1 MQSKMIYIASDHAGF
16 ERKAMLSQYLAS
28 TGYELRDFGPA
39 KLDPQDDYP
48 DYAEPLA
55 RAVAKDAV
63 PGIVLCGNAEG
74 VCIVANKVKGVR
86 AAVGYSV
93 EAAKTSRTDD
103 NTNVLCV
110 PGREFTDDQAKA
122 MVDAWLSTSFSGA
135 ERHVRRLKKVNDL
148 DSNR

>member
-1 MQSKMIYIASDHAGF
+1 MQSKTIYIASDHAGF

-28 TGYELRDFGPA
+28 AGYELRDFGPA

-55 RAVAKDAV
+55 RAGAKDAV

-110 PGREFTDDQAKA
+110 PGREFNDDQAKA
-122 MVDAWLSTSFSGA
+122 MVDAWLSTTFSGA
-135 ERHVRRLKKVNDL
+135 ERHVRRLKKVSDI
-148 DSNR
+148 DSKR

>member
-1 MQSKMIYIASDHAGF
+1 MQSKTLYIASDHAGF
-16 ERKAMLSQYLAS
+16 ERKAILVAYLAQQ
-28 TGYELRDFGPA
+28 GYTIRDFGPD

-55 RAVAKDAV
+55 RAVAKDGV
-63 PGIVLCGNAEG
+63 PGLVLCGNAEG

-110 PGREFTDDQAKA
+110 PGREFSDDQAKA
-122 MVDAWLSTSFSGA
+122 MVDVWLETAFSGA
-135 ERHVRRLKKVNDL
+135 ERHVRRLKKVNNL
-148 DSNR
+148 DSKR